1 MPGADNMPRY
11 RYKIYKNNQLVLTNW
26 IDASNKDE
34 ALEELEPVKKEYD
47 ATHIK
52 VMETTPA
59 SQWSC

>member
-52 VMETTPA
+52 VMET
-59 SQWSC
+59 CI